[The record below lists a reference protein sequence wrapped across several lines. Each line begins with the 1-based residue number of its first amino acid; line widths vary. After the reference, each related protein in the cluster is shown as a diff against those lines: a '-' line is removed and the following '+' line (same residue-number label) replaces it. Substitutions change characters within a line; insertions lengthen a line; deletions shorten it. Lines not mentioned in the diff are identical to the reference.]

1 MVPPQEL
8 LIANRVPV
16 ENPAGGLHLGV
27 VRAEGVDP
35 GRYPE
40 GFSEA
45 LGLRLAEE
53 RRGEHPPGIDTDA
66 RRTASRDMLRNGRY
80 KPTGR
85 GKPASE
91 YLVRAAA
98 EGFPAINSLVD
109 VNNLISLQERLPIT
123 MWDVNRVGSYEMVFR
138 LGRDGETYVF
148 NRSGQVLDVRDLVVG
163 CRITPESG
171 AEGEPVVSPIKDSEL
186 AKTGDDTDDVVA
198 CVYAPVNVVSDYVL
212 SEICTRFAGWLQ
224 GCGAAVR
231 VTHATVAPGKSV
243 RL

>member
-1 MVPPQEL
+1 MVPPREL
-8 LIANRVPV
+8 LITNRLPG
-16 ENPAGGLHLGV
+16 ENPAGGIHLGV

-40 GFSEA
+40 GFTEA
-45 LGLRLAEE
+45 LELRLAEE
-53 RRGEHPPGIDTDA
+53 RRGEHLPGIDTEA
-66 RRTASRDMLRNGRY
+66 RQAASRDMLRNGRY

-98 EGFPAINSLVD
+98 EGFPSINSPVD

-123 MWDVNRVGSYEMVFR
+123 MWDVDRIGSNEMVFR
-138 LGRDGETYVF
+138 LGREGETYVF

-163 CRITPESG
+163 CRLTAESG
-171 AEGEPVVSPIKDSEL
+171 ADGEPVVSPIKDSEM
-186 AKTGDDTDDVVA
+186 AKTRDDTHRVAA
-198 CVYAPVNVVSDYVL
+198 CVYAPVNVVSEDTL
-212 SEICTRFAGWLQ
+212 SEICSRFAGWLQ
-224 GCGAAVR
+224 GCGTAVR
-231 VTHATVAPGKSV
+231 VAYATVALGSSV